1 MIVDKEGGMV
11 PTKCKRG
18 MCVKSDHDIWKLK
31 INMTFHAGKDYDK
44 IKMFNLRNKLC
55 RDDFRGGNT

>member
-18 MCVKSDHDIWKLK
+18 MCVKSDLNILKLK

-44 IKMFNLRNKLC
+44 INMFNLRKKIMS
-55 RDDFRGGNT
+55 R